1 MEERKFYIYIVDW
14 ESFWDGKE
22 GEYSFTIWSFQESH
36 RNKLKRL
43 IISPEPVSIEAARNS
58 FTRPVMKEVRVLE
71 PWEVEY
77 YKDDKYIA
85 TVIYDKYDRFFEM
98 KKMAH
103 DSVKLYHER
112 EDGAIL
118 NEFEI
123 IKLIFQYRSKALVI
137 AQFETLED
145 LL

>member
-1 MEERKFYIYIVDW
+1 MEEKRFYIYIVGW

-22 GEYSFTIWSFQESH
+22 DEYPFTIWSYQENC
-36 RNKLKRL
+36 RDELKRL
-43 IISPEPVSIEAARNS
+43 VISPEPVSIKSARNWY
-58 FTRPVMKEVRVLE
+58 TRPVIEEVRVLE

-85 TVIYDKYDRFFEM
+85 TMIEDKYDRFFEM

-123 IKLIFQYRSKALVI
+123 IKLIFQNRSKSLVI

-145 LL
+145 LQ